1 MADGPEKKK
10 DANEEETTK
19 PKKGK
24 LVLILMVVG
33 IMGLEGVGV
42 FALTKFLSPAPPA
55 AHADDGDPNAEGG
68 EGTTSLEGTLEIKLA
83 DCRVSNRQGAKVTV
97 VTIKVS
103 GLVRTELGETIKAR
117 VEEMRSRIDDR
128 VSFVLRSASQ
138 QTFSEP
144 GLQSLKR
151 QLTHEFNRLFGE
163 EGLVLEVL
171 IPEFYQT
178 VE

>member
-10 DANEEETTK
+10 DAIEEETTK

-33 IMGLEGVGV
+33 IMGVEGVGV
-42 FALTKFLSPAPPA
+42 FALTKFLAPAPPPA
-55 AHADDGDPNAEGG
+55 SADEGG
-68 EGTTSLEGTLEIKLA
+68 EDPTLLEGMREISLA

-97 VTIKVS
+97 VTVKVS
-103 GLVRTELGETIKAR
+103 GLVRAELEEMITAR
-117 VEEMRSRIDDR
+117 VEDMRSRIDDR
-128 VSFVLRSASQ
+128 VSFVLRGASQ

-151 QLTHEFNRLFGE
+151 QLAHEFNRLFGE
-163 EGLVLEVL
+163 EGLILEVL
-171 IPEFYQT
+171 IPEFYQR

>member
-1 MADGPEKKK
+1 MADGAENT
-10 DANEEETTK
+10 NETGDQEPK
-19 PKKGK
+19 APKKGK
-24 LVLILMVVG
+24 LGLILVVVG
-33 IMGLEGVGV
+33 IMALEGAGV

-55 AHADDGDPNAEGG
+55 AQADPGTEDG
-68 EGTTSLEGTLEIKLA
+68 EGAGLREGTQELELA

-103 GLVRTELGETIKAR
+103 GLVRTELGEKIKER
-117 VEEMRSRIDDR
+117 VAEMRSRIDDR
-128 VSFVLRSASQ
+128 VSFVLRGASQ